1 VIVIAHVG
9 GLPVEE
15 LLPTLAGA
23 GSALLLARGWVSLH
37 LRRHG
42 RRSSSPGCVHE

>member
-1 VIVIAHVG
+1 VTVIAHVG

-15 LLPTLAGA
+15 ILPTLAGA
-23 GSALLLARGWVSLH
+23 GSFLLLARGWLSLR

-42 RRSSSPGCVHE
+42 RRAP